1 MCVRVYTQWNTN
13 QPLKNKF
20 CYLQQYGWTQKVML
34 SEVREIQ
41 IPYDVMSMWNLKCG
55 TNETIYET
63 EKESRTQRTTGD
75 CQGGWGGSGMD
86 S

>member
-1 MCVRVYTQWNTN
+1 MSLEIIILSKV
-13 QPLKNKF
+13 K
-20 CYLQQYGWTQKVML
+20 QK
-34 SEVREIQ
+34 EIQ
-41 IPYDVMSMWNLKCG
+41 IPYDVMCMWNLKYG

-75 CQGGWGGSGMD
+75 CQGRWGESGMD